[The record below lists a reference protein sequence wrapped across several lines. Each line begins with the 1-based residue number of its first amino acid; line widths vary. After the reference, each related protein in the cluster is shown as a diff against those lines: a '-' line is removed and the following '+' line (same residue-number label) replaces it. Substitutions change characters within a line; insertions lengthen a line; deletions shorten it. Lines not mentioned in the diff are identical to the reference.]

1 MPTVEER
8 LERIERIL
16 EGSGLALLGEMRV
29 GPTLEENLALLA
41 EPKNLRLLSI
51 LDRFVE
57 QADALEKLAETLEK
71 LDNSGALELVGEV
84 SETLVENLPQ
94 LAESRNLRLL
104 SHAGKMLD
112 VLAQIDPNAAGMM
125 VDLFLEAL
133 SETFPPEKLKNPP
146 RLGLAGL
153 LKALADP
160 EIQRALGILFEL
172 LRVIS
177 RTFDKAK
184 KKEEELMAM
193 MKKMMAKT
201 KK

>member
-16 EGSGLALLGEMRV
+16 EDSGIGLLGEMRV
-29 GPTLEENLALLA
+29 GPTLAENLALLA
-41 EPKNLRLLSI
+41 EPKNLRLLSV

-71 LDNSGALELVGEV
+71 LDRSGVLTLAGEV
-84 SETLVENLPQ
+84 AEALVENLGQ
-94 LAESRNLRLL
+94 LAEPRNLRLL
-104 SHAGKMLD
+104 SHAGKAVD
-112 VLAQIDPNAAGMM
+112 VLAQVDPNAAGMM
-125 VDLFLEAL
+125 VDLFIESLR
-133 SETFPPEKLKNPP
+133 ETLPPEKLSNPP

-153 LKALADP
+153 LRALGDP
-160 EIQRALGILFEL
+160 EIQRALGFLFEL
-172 LRVIS
+172 LRALA

-184 KKEEELMAM
+184 RKEQELRSM
-193 MKKMMAKT
+193 MEKMMAA

>member
-29 GPTLEENLALLA
+29 GPTLEENLALIA

-71 LDNSGALELVGEV
+71 LDRSGLLSLVGEV
-84 SETLVENLPQ
+84 SETAVENLGQ
-94 LAESRNLRLL
+94 LAEPRNLRLL
-104 SHAGKMLD
+104 SHAGKAVD

-125 VDLFLEAL
+125 IDLFIEAL
-133 SETFPPEKLKNPP
+133 SETFPREKLRNPP
-146 RLGLAGL
+146 RVGLAGL
-153 LKALADP
+153 LKALSDP
-160 EIQRALGILFEL
+160 EIQKALGVLLDL
-172 LRVIS
+172 LRVIA
-177 RTFDKAK
+177 RTFDKARR
-184 KKEEELMAM
+184 KEDELMAM
-193 MKKMMAKT
+193 MEKMM
-201 KK
+201 KKKG